1 MWSTTCSG
9 STFCDHDPVQI
20 FHIAELAH
28 WTEAQRSGAYQQST
42 VGRTLDEEGFIH
54 AARGDQWDDVRRR
67 YYAGVTEPL
76 VLLVIDTDRLT
87 SPWQEDSV
95 GDTTYPHIYGPLNP
109 DAVVATV
116 PLDGAEA
123 LATASGISSASD
135 SSTFSQVFLGELS
148 FRMLAGAAVMGF
160 ALLCALAGDQA
171 AGDAGGLV
179 GILSGL
185 VVGTVTA
192 VAVARRRDEGPR
204 PSRLS

>member
-1 MWSTTCSG
+1 M
-9 STFCDHDPVQI
+9 QI
-20 FHIAELAH
+20 FHIAEVAH
-28 WTEAQRSGAYQQST
+28 WTEAQESGAYTRST

-76 VLLVIDTDRLT
+76 VLLVIDTDRLS

-95 GDTTYPHIYGPLNP
+95 GETTYPHIYGPLNP

-123 LATASGISSASD
+123 TATATRIGAASD
-135 SSTFSQVFLGELS
+135 GGTFSQVLLGELS
-148 FRMLAGAAVMGF
+148 FRMVAGAAVMGF
-160 ALLCALAGDQA
+160 ALLCAFAGVQA

-185 VVGTVTA
+185 VVGIVAA
-192 VAVARRRDEGPR
+192 VAVARRRDE
-204 PSRLS
+204 RLS